1 MIEDIWRKFHQQ
13 LLLFIRSKVND
24 QSIAEDIL
32 QETFIKISGRINS
45 LKEPEKLNSWLYQ
58 ICRNTII
65 DYYRQQSFAFDENIE
80 LDNLPS
86 LENES
91 NSSKQQEQLGLCIE
105 ILIHDLNSTYK
116 DILVAHEINNIKQD
130 SIAKQYNLSLAAVK
144 SRIKRGREKL
154 KEKLLRCCE
163 FEFSEIGITNTC
175 KNNCG
180 CS

>member
-45 LKEPEKLNSWLYQ
+45 LKEPEKLNAWLYQ

-65 DYYRQQSFAFDENIE
+65 DYYRQRSFDLDKNIE
-80 LDNLPS
+80 LDQVPS
-86 LENES
+86 SESEN
-91 NSSKQQEQLGLCIE
+91 NSLKQRKQLGLCIE
-105 ILIHDLNSTYK
+105 VLINDLSGTYR
-116 DILVAHEINNIKQD
+116 DILVAYEINNIKQIT
-130 SIAKQYNLSLAAVK
+130 IAKQFNLSLSAVK
-144 SRIKRGREKL
+144 SRVKRGREKL
-154 KEKLLRCCE
+154 KEKMLRCCE
-163 FEFSEIGITNTC
+163 FEFGEIGITHTC
-175 KNNCG
+175 KNTCG